1 MNLLKKIFFVVAF
14 GASVV
19 FVGCKSKKMIVNDGA
34 EVVSSSSKTEEH
46 IEGGTVSK
54 TDEGVVLT
62 FESDVLFATNSS
74 YLSEKAKGTMK
85 NMVAYINKNYP
96 NARIQINGHTDSTGE
111 ADYNQWLSEKRAA
124 SVKTFA
130 VGLGLNESNI
140 TTKGYGKTKPVA
152 TNSTKEG
159 RQKNRRVEVI
169 ILK

>member
-1 MNLLKKIFFVVAF
+1 MKLNKIAFIVALGAATFFV
-14 GASVV
+14 S
-19 FVGCKSKKMIVNDGA
+19 CKSKKLIVNDGA
-34 EVVSSSSKTEEH
+34 EVVNTGGTPDH
-46 IEGGTVSK
+46 IEGGTVFR

-74 YLSEKAKGTMK
+74 YLSEKAKVTMK

-96 NARIQINGHTDSTGE
+96 NAQIQINGHTDSTGE

-124 SVKTFA
+124 SVKNYA
-130 VGLGLNESNI
+130 VSIGLNGSNI
-140 TTKGYGKTKPVA
+140 KTKGYGKSKPVA
-152 TNSTKEG
+152 TNSTADG

>member
-1 MNLLKKIFFVVAF
+1 MINKFTFILAL
-14 GASVV
+14 GASTLL
-19 FVGCKSKKMIVNDGA
+19 FSCKSKKLIVNDGA
-34 EVVSSSSKTEEH
+34 EVVTSGGADH

-74 YLSEKAKGTMK
+74 YLSEKAKVTMK

-96 NARIQINGHTDSTGE
+96 NASIQINGHTDSTGE

-124 SVKTFA
+124 SVKTYA
-130 VGLGLNESNI
+130 VSLGLNDGNVS
-140 TTKGYGKTKPVA
+140 TKGYGKSKPVA
-152 TNSTKEG
+152 TNSTADG

>member
-1 MNLLKKIFFVVAF
+1 MKINKVAF
-14 GASVV
+14 IVALGAATFFAS
-19 FVGCKSKKMIVNDGA
+19 CKSKKLIVNDGA
-34 EVVSSSSKTEEH
+34 EVVNSGSADH

-74 YLSEKAKGTMK
+74 YLSEKAKVTMK

-96 NARIQINGHTDSTGE
+96 NAQIQINGHTDSTGE

-124 SVKTFA
+124 SVKNYA
-130 VGLGLNESNI
+130 VSLGLNDSNI
-140 TTKGYGKTKPVA
+140 KTKGYGKSKPVA
-152 TNSTKEG
+152 TNSTTEG

>member
-1 MNLLKKIFFVVAF
+1 MNLLKKISFVITL

-34 EVVSSSSKTEEH
+34 EVVSSSHTEEH
-46 IEGGTVSK
+46 IDGGTVSK
-54 TDEGVVLT
+54 TNEGVVLT

-85 NMVAYINKNYP
+85 NMVTYINKNYP

-124 SVKTFA
+124 SVKAFA
-130 VGLGLNESNI
+130 VSLGLNESNI

>member
-1 MNLLKKIFFVVAF
+1 MELFKRIAF
-14 GASVV
+14 ILALGTSTL
-19 FVGCKSKKMIVNDGA
+19 FVGCKSKKLIVNDGA
-34 EVVSSSSKTEEH
+34 EVVSSGTEDH
-46 IEGGTVSK
+46 IDGGTVSK

-74 YLSEKAKGTMK
+74 YLSDKAKVTMK
-85 NMVAYINKNYP
+85 NMVTYINKNYP

-124 SVKTFA
+124 SVKTYA
-130 VGLGLNESNI
+130 VSLGLDENNI
-140 TTKGYGKTKPVA
+140 TTKGYGKTKPLA
-152 TNSTKEG
+152 TNSTAEG